1 MPWLGSGSARSW
13 TIGAVVAAA
22 LLATIGY
29 AWAVREPW
37 ARPHGASTPTATL
50 SPQATSSSTT
60 ATPTPSTAPLPGI
73 GAAPAGPGLVVT
85 VRVQPTGDLVVAERL
100 AWKPKAPATLTLSMP
115 RRVSG
120 AGVPAGTYASPRL
133 TSLQIAYDG
142 GVVAPHPALT
152 AQQQAWTFAA
162 PTSTAGRHVVE
173 LRYRLADV
181 AVPSTPGPP
190 GRVTVVVVPL
200 LLNAA
205 GALPV
210 WITVVAPPGGT
221 VRGVNCPLAAPERVV
236 CADERAGGWL
246 VTASGARTADLRR
259 ITVQADLPAG

>member
-1 MPWLGSGSARSW
+1 
-13 TIGAVVAAA
+13 VAAA

-29 AWAVREPW
+29 AWAVREPR
-37 ARPHGASTPTATL
+37 ARPHGASTATPTL

-60 ATPTPSTAPLPGI
+60 ATPTPSTASLPGI

-85 VRVQPTGDLVVAERL
+85 VRVQPAGELVVAERL
-100 AWKPKAPATLTLSMP
+100 AWTPRKAPATVTLSMP

-133 TSLQIAYDG
+133 TSLQVAYDG

-152 AQQQAWTFAA
+152 AQQQVWTFAA
-162 PTSTAGRHVVE
+162 PTSAAGRHVVA
-173 LRYRLADV
+173 LRYRLAGV

-190 GRVTVVVVPL
+190 GRVTVVVVPV

-205 GALPV
+205 RALPV
-210 WITVVAPPGGT
+210 WLSVVAPPGGT

-236 CADERAGGWL
+236 CADQRAGGWL
-246 VTASGARTADLRR
+246 VTASGARSADLRR